1 MRMRS
6 LLATGICFV
15 SLVGVSLALLAAGP
29 GQKIT
34 GKNPKVAAPAAPKA
48 GVKTPGIQIPFA
60 NLKAD
65 LEVPVDTPGW
75 ITVADTLVIPNRS
88 KDVLVRVDLKAG
100 DPLAAAAPRGGG
112 ARGASGDSKVA
123 DAKVADPAD
132 SKAADAKAADPADAK
147 VADAKAAV
155 PADAK
160 AADAKAAVPA
170 DSKVAILM
178 GADTKAADAPVS
190 GGRGGRGGSGG
201 GGRGGRG
208 GGRGGSGRG
217 GAPAAPAPTTPI
229 ATQKGPC
236 SNTLA
241 AFGNLWVATCGEQGL
256 ARIDQKTSKV
266 IASLPVTVGD
276 AMTGLAAT
284 ADSVWMLTDN
294 KTTLARIDPVQ
305 NKVVAELRIPAGC
318 NNLEFGETSLWVTCP
333 SEARILRINPETN
346 LVDKRIEVSAGARAI
361 AFGAGSVWV
370 LCDKEGKVD
379 RIDPKLNKVIK
390 TIELGVPNGG
400 GNLAFGD
407 GFVWVTQTGFPLTRI
422 DPETDKEKV
431 AQQFWGEGGGLITV
445 TNGAIWLS
453 NTSNG
458 SVWRLDPRRVY
469 ATLAE

>member
-1 MRMRS
+1 MRS
-6 LLATGICFV
+6 FLVSGVCFV
-15 SLVGVSLALLAAGP
+15 SLVLLAAGP
-29 GQKIT
+29 GKNTT
-34 GKNPKVAAPAAPKA
+34 GKNPKGAPPAAPKA

-60 NLKAD
+60 SLKAD

-100 DPLAAAAPRGGG
+100 DPIAAAAKGGG
-112 ARGASGDSKVA
+112 AKGGSGRGADSADSKVA
-123 DAKVADPAD
+123 DAKGTDPADSKVPDAKAADPAD
-132 SKAADAKAADPADAK
+132 SKAADVVKIADMK
-147 VADAKAAV
+147 
-155 PADAK
+155 
-160 AADAKAAVPA
+160 
-170 DSKVAILM
+170 
-178 GADTKAADAPVS
+178 GADTKGADAPV
-190 GGRGGRGGSGG
+190 GGGRGGSGG
-201 GGRGGRG
+201 GGRGGRGGRG

-229 ATQKGPC
+229 ATLKGPC
-236 SNTLA
+236 SNTLV
-241 AFGNLWVATCGEQGL
+241 AFGHLWVATCGEQTL
-256 ARIDQKTSKV
+256 TRIDQETSKV
-266 IASLPVTVGD
+266 IVSLPVGVGD

-284 ADSVWMLTDN
+284 ADSVWMFTDN

-305 NKVVAELRIPAGC
+305 NKIVAELRIPAGC
-318 NNLEFGETSLWVTCP
+318 NNLAFGETSLWVTCP

-390 TIELGVPNGG
+390 TIELGIPNGG

-407 GFVWVTQTGFPLTRI
+407 GFLWVTQTGFPLTRI

-453 NTSNG
+453 NTSKG